1 MKVTRRSFLRSS
13 VVGAASLPLW
23 NPLSGL
29 GQQRPRRRGPSQ
41 KVIVVGAGLAGLCV
55 AYQLTEAGH
64 DVTVLE
70 AQRRVGGRVLTM
82 RDFSEDLLGEAGATR
97 ILDNH
102 DLTLKYVKL
111 FGLELDPFMPP
122 GASVY
127 HVRGQRLVVG
137 GGDKPVWPL
146 ALTAQER
153 VLGLSGTMEK
163 AYGPILDALGDA
175 MSRDWP
181 PKALVKY
188 DRLTW
193 SEFLRERGLSEDAI
207 HLGRA
212 AFGRWDDAVDPES
225 ALRRL
230 RTLALE
236 RSGQS
241 YYRIRGGNDRLPHAF
256 ALRMTDKIRYGCPV
270 VRIERSG
277 TAAIRVVFRE
287 PAGHQALSA
296 DRVVVAV
303 PFTLLRRIET
313 VPPFSDGKARAIR
326 ELTYTSSSKVFLQT
340 RTRFWEKE
348 GLNGFGYTDLSGY
361 GQVWEL
367 GHSQPGPRGLLVS
380 YTKMAG
386 SRQLSELDEGQRIAA
401 ALESVTAVHPELPR
415 QFEGGT
421 SKSWDEDPWSR
432 GGWAVS
438 RPGDLERL
446 EPHVARPEGRIHFAG
461 EHTSPWPG
469 WMQGALESA
478 ERVTKEIDDADDA
491 ATRLSYPRAS

>member
-1 MKVTRRSFLRSS
+1 
-13 VVGAASLPLW
+13 
-23 NPLSGL
+23 
-29 GQQRPRRRGPSQ
+29 
-41 KVIVVGAGLAGLCV
+41 
-55 AYQLTEAGH
+55 
-64 DVTVLE
+64 
-70 AQRRVGGRVLTM
+70 
-82 RDFSEDLLGEAGATR
+82 
-97 ILDNH
+97 
-102 DLTLKYVKL
+102 VKL

-122 GASVY
+122 GAAVY
-127 HVRGQRLVVG
+127 QVRGHRMVVG
-137 GGDKPVWPL
+137 GKDKPIWPL

-153 VLGLSGTMEK
+153 MLGLAGAMDK
-163 AYGPILDALGDA
+163 ACGPIVDALGDVT
-175 MSRDWP
+175 SPDWRP
-181 PKALVKY
+181 EAFLRY

-207 HLGRA
+207 HLWRA

-225 ALRRL
+225 ALGRL
-230 RTLALE
+230 RVLALE
-236 RSGQS
+236 RSGKS

-256 ALRMTDKIRYGCPV
+256 ALRLADKIRYGCPV
-270 VRIERSG
+270 VRIERSDN
-277 TAAIRVVFRE
+277 AALRVVFRE
-287 PAGHQALSA
+287 PAGHHSLSA

-303 PFTLLRRIET
+303 PFTLLRRIEI

-386 SRQLSELDEGQRIAA
+386 SRQVSDLDEEQRIAA

-415 QFEGGT
+415 HFEGGA
-421 SKSWDEDPWSR
+421 SKCWDEDPWSR

-446 EPHVARPEGRIHFAG
+446 EPHVARQEGRMHFAG

-478 ERVTKEIDDADDA
+478 ERVTREIEDSDHAV
-491 ATRLSYPRAS
+491 TRLSYPRAS

>member
-1 MKVTRRSFLRSS
+1 MIIRRRDFLRTSAL
-13 VVGAASLPLW
+13 GAVALPFLD
-23 NPLSGL
+23 PFLAREV
-29 GQQRPRRRGPSQ
+29 QTVERRGPSL

-55 AYQLTEAGH
+55 AHQLTEAGH

-70 AQRRVGGRVLTM
+70 AQGRAGGRVLTM

-122 GASVY
+122 GAAVY
-127 HVRGQRLVVG
+127 HVRGHRLVVG
-137 GGDKPVWPL
+137 GNDKPTWPL

-153 VLGLSGTMEK
+153 TLGLAGTMDR
-163 AYGPILDALGDA
+163 AYGPILDALGDVR
-175 MSRDWP
+175 SPDWRP
-181 PKALVKY
+181 DAFLKY

-193 SEFLRERGLSEDAI
+193 SEFLRERGVSEDAI
-207 HLGRA
+207 HLWRVA
-212 AFGRWDDAVDPES
+212 AGRWDEAVDPES
-225 ALRRL
+225 ALGRL
-230 RTLALE
+230 RVLALE
-236 RSGQS
+236 RSGRS
-241 YYRIRGGNDRLPHAF
+241 YYRIRGGNDRLPRAF
-256 ALRMTDKIRYGCPV
+256 ALRLADKIRYGCPV
-270 VRIERSG
+270 VRIERSDD
-277 TAAIRVVFRE
+277 AALRVVFRE
-287 PAGHQALSA
+287 PAGGHQSLSA

-303 PFTLLRRIET
+303 PFTRLRRMEI
-313 VPPFSDGKARAIR
+313 VPPFSDGKGRAIR
-326 ELTYTSSSKVFLQT
+326 ELSYTSSSKVFLQT

-361 GQVWEL
+361 AQVWEL

-386 SRQLSELDEGQRIAA
+386 SRQVTGLDEEQRIAG

-415 QFEGGT
+415 HFEGGV
-421 SKSWDEDPWSR
+421 SKCWDEDPWSR
-432 GGWAVS
+432 GGWALP

-461 EHTSPWPG
+461 EHTAPWPG

-478 ERVTKEIDDADDA
+478 ERVAREIETSDH
-491 ATRLSYPRAS
+491 RQV